1 MQSGKNFLQFATI
14 CLALGYLLFPL
25 CIHAAPR
32 DEALII
38 DHRCIDISKV
48 PSKYIEQAKASLR
61 IAYGHTSHGSQ
72 LVSGMQALQNAK
84 PKLFAFGHNNQ
95 GLSLIDRTPKGDL
108 GNPDRTS
115 WAERTREFLK
125 GSGKDRNLI
134 IWSWCGQVSSAT
146 QEDIE
151 TYLKLMSKLEK
162 EFPEVTF
169 VYMTGHL
176 DGSGKNGNLHQR
188 NQQIRDYCRQKRKVL
203 FDFADIESYDPDGKI
218 NYMELNARDTCD
230 YRQGKERRNWA
241 ADWLAA
247 NPQHKFALPDSAAHT
262 NPLNGAMK
270 GNAFWWMMAKLAG
283 W

>member
-1 MQSGKNFLQFATI
+1 MQREKSLLQSAVVCFALV
-14 CLALGYLLFPL
+14 CLSFSSWAQV
-25 CIHAAPR
+25 APR
-32 DEALII
+32 SEALII
-38 DHRCIDISKV
+38 DHRCTNINKV
-48 PSKYIEQAKASLR
+48 PSKYIEQAKTKLR
-61 IAYGHTSHGSQ
+61 VAYGHTSHGSQ
-72 LVSGMQALQNAK
+72 LVSGMSALQKANQS
-84 PKLFAFGHNNQ
+84 LFAFGRGKQ

-108 GNPDRTS
+108 GNPDRTA

-125 GSGKDRNLI
+125 GAGSDRNVI
-134 IWSWCGQVSSAT
+134 MWSWCGQVSSAT
-146 QEDIE
+146 AEDIE

-188 NQQIRDYCRQKRKVL
+188 NQQIRDFCRQNRKVL
-203 FDFADIESYDPDGKI
+203 FDFADIESFDPDGKV

-230 YRQGKERRNWA
+230 YRSNKERRNWA

-247 NPQHKFALPDSAAHT
+247 NPQHDFALPDSAAHT
-262 NPLNGAMK
+262 NPLNGALK
-270 GNAFWWMMAKLAG
+270 GNACWWMMAKLAG